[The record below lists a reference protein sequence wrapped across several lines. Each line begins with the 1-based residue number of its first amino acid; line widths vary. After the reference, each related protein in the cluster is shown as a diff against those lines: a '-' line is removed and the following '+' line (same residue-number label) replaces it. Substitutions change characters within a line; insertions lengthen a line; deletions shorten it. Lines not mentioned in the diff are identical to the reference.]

1 MSEQMSDEMGA
12 PGYPAGDETTENEQG
27 GGAGD
32 GDMQPEQ
39 NFGDAGSSTQR
50 GMDTEQAGGEGDLDD
65 QNAEMIR
72 RRAYEISQGPDAG
85 SPEDNWSRAEA
96 EIRTEQASP

>member
-12 PGYPAGDETTENEQG
+12 PGYPAGDETTETEQG
-27 GGAGD
+27 
-32 GDMQPEQ
+32 
-39 NFGDAGSSTQR
+39 
-50 GMDTEQAGGEGDLDD
+50 GGEGDLDE

-85 SPEDNWSRAEA
+85 SPEDNWSRAER